1 MDTKEFIAY
10 IKDCK
15 RQGLDNGQIAK
26 RLGIKEA
33 ELRVMCDNAFSE
45 SNIPQKEVKV
55 VENEIIKK
63 PVEKP
68 VSGAAEPKREPR
80 KKVEE
85 ITFVPQND
93 DKTMN

>member
-1 MDTKEFIAY
+1 MDIKEFIAY

-45 SNIPQKEVKV
+45 NNIPQKEVKV
-55 VENEIIKK
+55 VEKEIIKK

-68 VSGAAEPKREPR
+68 VSGAAEPKHEL
-80 KKVEE
+80 KKKIEG
-85 ITFVPQND
+85 ITYVPQNE